1 MDITLAASSR
11 KALSNSSQPGRP
23 TMAANFFSYLRLP
36 VIASSGLAALGSGL
50 LYFKQNEIIYPR
62 NLPAGAR
69 TQVPEPKDFH
79 IENSESLQIP
89 TPDNESLHA
98 YLLRPP
104 NVALR
109 KNVTIL
115 MFHGN
120 AGNVGHRLPIGKVLS
135 ESLGCNVF
143 MLEYRGYGLSTGVPD
158 ENGLAIDAQTALDYI
173 RARAELRDTKL
184 LIYGQSLGG
193 AVTIRL
199 VAENQKRGD
208 IAGVMLE
215 NTFTSIRKL
224 IPTAFPPAKYISRLC
239 HQLWPSDET
248 LPKVTANIPMLFLS
262 GLKDEIVPAPM
273 MKTLYN
279 LCNVDRKV
287 WKTFP
292 NGHHNDTVAEPG
304 YFDAI
309 WAFLVQ
315 DVLSEEVGGDDQES
329 TDVSVYELWG

>member
-1 MDITLAASSR
+1 
-11 KALSNSSQPGRP
+11 
-23 TMAANFFSYLRLP
+23 MAANFFSYLRLP
-36 VIASSGLAALGSGL
+36 VLASSGLAALGSGL

-62 NLPAGAR
+62 NLPVGAR
-69 TQVPEPKDFH
+69 TQVPEPKEFQ

-98 YLLRPP
+98 YLLRAP
-104 NVALR
+104 NVAVR
-109 KNVTIL
+109 KDVTVL
-115 MFHGN
+115 TFHGN
-120 AGNVGHRLPIGKVLS
+120 AGNVGHRLPIGKVLA

-143 MLEYRGYGLSTGVPD
+143 MLEYRGYGLSTGTPD
-158 ENGLAIDAQTALDYI
+158 EAGLAIDAQTALDYI
-173 RARAELRDTKL
+173 RERADLRNTKL

-193 AVTIRL
+193 AVAIRL
-199 VAENQKRGD
+199 VTENQKEGG
-208 IAGVMLE
+208 IAGLILE

-224 IPTAFPPAKYISRLC
+224 IPTAFPPAKYIARLC
-239 HQLWPSDET
+239 HQLWPSEEM
-248 LPKVTANIPMLFLS
+248 LPKITVDIPILFLS

-273 MKTLYN
+273 MKTLYDI
-279 LCNVDRKV
+279 CKVDRKR

-315 DVLSEEVGGDDQES
+315 DVLSEKFDYNDRES
-329 TDVSVYELWG
+329 VDVPKDELWS

>member
-1 MDITLAASSR
+1 
-11 KALSNSSQPGRP
+11 
-23 TMAANFFSYLRLP
+23 MAATFFSYLRLP

-69 TQVPEPKDFH
+69 TEVPEPKDFQ
-79 IENSESLQIP
+79 IEDSESLQIP

-98 YLLRPP
+98 YLLQPP

-109 KNVTIL
+109 KDVTIL

-143 MLEYRGYGLSTGVPD
+143 MLEYRGYGMSTGIPE

-173 RARAELRDTKL
+173 RKRAELHDTKL

-193 AVTIRL
+193 AVAIRL
-199 VAENQKRGD
+199 VAENQDKGD
-208 IAGVMLE
+208 IAGVVLE

-248 LPKVTANIPMLFLS
+248 LPKITADIPILFLS
-262 GLKDEIVPAPM
+262 GLKDEIVPAHM
-273 MKTLYN
+273 MKTLYD
-279 LCNVDRKV
+279 LCKVERKV
-287 WKTFP
+287 WKTFS
-292 NGHHNDTVAEPG
+292 NGHHNDTVAEAG

-309 WAFLVQ
+309 WAFLAEE
-315 DVLSEEVGGDDQES
+315 VLSEEV
-329 TDVSVYELWG
+329 TDNDRVNYGVERIRRWRSICTALTRSISMSHTPFAC

>member
-1 MDITLAASSR
+1 
-11 KALSNSSQPGRP
+11 
-23 TMAANFFSYLRLP
+23 MAANFFSYLRLP
-36 VIASSGLAALGSGL
+36 VLASSGLAALGSGL

-62 NLPAGAR
+62 NLPVGAR
-69 TQVPEPKDFH
+69 TQVPEPKEFQ

-98 YLLRPP
+98 YLLRAP
-104 NVALR
+104 NVAVR
-109 KNVTIL
+109 KDVTVL
-115 MFHGN
+115 TFHGN
-120 AGNVGHRLPIGKVLS
+120 AGNVGHRLPIGKVLA

-143 MLEYRGYGLSTGVPD
+143 MLEYRGYGLSTGTPD
-158 ENGLAIDAQTALDYI
+158 EAGLAIDAQTALDYI
-173 RARAELRDTKL
+173 RERADLRNTKL

-193 AVTIRL
+193 AVAIRL
-199 VAENQKRGD
+199 ATENQKEGG
-208 IAGVMLE
+208 IAGLILE

-224 IPTAFPPAKYISRLC
+224 IPTAFPPAKYIARLC
-239 HQLWPSDET
+239 HQLWPSEEM
-248 LPKVTANIPMLFLS
+248 LPKITVDIPILFLS

-273 MKTLYN
+273 MKTLYDI
-279 LCNVDRKV
+279 CKVDRKR

-315 DVLSEEVGGDDQES
+315 DVLSEKFDCNDRES
-329 TDVSVYELWG
+329 VDVSKDELWS